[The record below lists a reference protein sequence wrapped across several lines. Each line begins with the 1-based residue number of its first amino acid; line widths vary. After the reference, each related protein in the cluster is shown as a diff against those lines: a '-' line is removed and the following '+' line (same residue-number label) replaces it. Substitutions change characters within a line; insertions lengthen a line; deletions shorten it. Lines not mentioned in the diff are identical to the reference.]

1 MSKTDNSTYE
11 VMLHKSTIKQDL
23 SIQIG
28 FWVYFLV
35 KMRMLEFYYDFL
47 VTFFYKSKFELSQ
60 MDTDSLYF
68 AVSSKSL
75 GEIFKPEMCSA
86 YYCERH
92 LWLPMEHCDVCI
104 DEYVKTEA
112 AK

>member
-1 MSKTDNSTYE
+1 MAKIDETTFE
-11 VMLHKSTIKQDL
+11 VTLHKDTVKHDL
-23 SIQIG
+23 PIEIG
-28 FWVYFLV
+28 FWVYSLA
-35 KMRMLEFYYDFL
+35 KIRMLEFYYDFL
-47 VTFFYKSKFELSQ
+47 VNFLDKSKFELSQ
-60 MDTDSLYF
+60 MDMDSLYF

-104 DEYVKTEA
+104 DEYITTEV